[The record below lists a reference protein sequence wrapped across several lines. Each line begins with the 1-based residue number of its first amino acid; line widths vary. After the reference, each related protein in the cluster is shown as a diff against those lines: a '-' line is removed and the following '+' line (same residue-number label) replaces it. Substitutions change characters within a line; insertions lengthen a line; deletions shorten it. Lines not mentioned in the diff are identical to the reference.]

1 MPHVAFDSS
10 LDGEGLRIAVLVAR
24 WYPEVTDRLRA
35 AALETLA
42 AAGVADGD
50 VVIVEV
56 PGCFELPQA
65 ATWVART
72 GMADAIVA
80 LGCVLRG
87 ETPHFEYVAGQCA
100 EGCMRAGQESGIPV
114 TFGVITADTKDQA
127 AARSEATAG
136 GISTKGGNKG
146 AEAADAAVRMA
157 ATYRRLEAWRR

>member
-10 LDGEGLRIAVLVAR
+10 PDGAGLRIAVLVAR
-24 WYPEVTDRLRA
+24 WYPEVTDRLRD
-35 AALETLA
+35 AALATLA
-42 AAGVADGD
+42 AAKVRDDD
-50 VVIVEV
+50 VVVVEV

-65 ATWVART
+65 ATWVARA
-72 GMADAIVA
+72 GMADGIVV

-100 EGCMRAGQESGIPV
+100 EGCMRAAQESGIPV
-114 TFGVITADTKDQA
+114 AFGVITADTPAQA
-127 AARSEATAG
+127 EARSGATTG
-136 GISTKGGNKG
+136 GVSDKGGNKG